1 MVKTAC
7 IGYKSISYGKTHLL
21 VQNLGPYD
29 IYVCRWNDTI
39 ATEAKPWK
47 TKADSTYTSSFPS
60 YIVFVKSNCCARDGT
75 AIALPMRLFVEQHR
89 DASANATGRNIL
101 TSFDFWHCPVFER
114 DAETMPA
121 FAPVPAAQDLL
132 PPMVSLHWWKSCQWK
147 SVFFLWFSDQV
158 PGNKECTSLQIETL
172 LFMQEARSAAS
183 GVCSLDISSCFFY
196 ILHAS
201 CTSCFWYLLCTLQKG
216 QWPAVCFFFEDRSF
230 PSELLLVQRV
240 PGFRSLCQGCRAPA
254 LSWDVWQ
261 MARC

>member
-1 MVKTAC
+1 MLVPMPLAEISSLLLIFDIAQCLREMRQCLLLRQSLQHKT
-7 IGYKSISYGKTHLL
+7 YYH
-21 VQNLGPYD
+21 
-29 IYVCRWNDTI
+29 
-39 ATEAKPWK
+39 PWCLC
-47 TKADSTYTSSFPS
+47 TD
-60 YIVFVKSNCCARDGT
+60 
-75 AIALPMRLFVEQHR
+75 
-89 DASANATGRNIL
+89 
-101 TSFDFWHCPVFER
+101 ER
-114 DAETMPA
+114 
-121 FAPVPAAQDLL
+121 V
-132 PPMVSLHWWKSCQWK
+132 VSGSLC
-147 SVFFLWFSDQV
+147 FFLWFSDQV

-201 CTSCFWYLLCTLQKG
+201 CASCFEIFIVHSPKRPVASCF
-216 QWPAVCFFFEDRSF
+216 FFFEDRSF